1 MYDILVSVKGVI
13 NMAIGEDKVRIL
25 ITVTKEMKKELEILA
40 ERETRN
46 VSNLVV
52 AVLKN
57 YISENT
63 LK

>member
-1 MYDILVSVKGVI
+1 
-13 NMAIGEDKVRIL
+13 MAIGEDKVRIL

>member
-1 MYDILVSVKGVI
+1 
-13 NMAIGEDKVRIL
+13 MAIGEDKVRIL
-25 ITVTKEMKKELEILA
+25 ITVTKDMKKELEILA